1 MKDMDFT
8 IGEVS
13 RASGVKVPTIRFYE
27 KSGLIDAPPRSE
39 GGRRLYG
46 ESDIRRLRFIRH
58 ARELGFEL
66 EDIRELLA
74 MSAQPQ
80 DSCHHVDSIASRHL
94 AGVEERIQRLQSLR
108 EELQRMILEC
118 GHGRVCECRV
128 LQVLGDHQ
136 ECAHEQH

>member
-1 MKDMDFT
+1 MKSLDFT

-46 ESDIRRLRFIRH
+46 ESAIRRLRFIRH

-80 DSCHHVDSIASRHL
+80 DSCHHADSIASRHL
-94 AGVEERIQRLQSLR
+94 AAVEARIERLQSLR
-108 EELQRMILEC
+108 EELRRMILEC
-118 GHGRVCECRV
+118 DHGRVCECRV

-136 ECAHEQH
+136 ECAHEHH